1 MIKKNKIS
9 IIFANI
15 LTLLPII
22 SGIILWNKL
31 PPYLPI
37 HWNLAGEADSYGS
50 KAFFVF
56 GLPLIMLALLWVCI
70 LVTALDKESK
80 KQNPKAVSA
89 MLLII
94 PLLSCCLSGLTYGM
108 VLYESTFPVYFIN
121 LLFGVMFIIMGNYLP
136 KCKQN
141 KTMGI
146 KIKWTLES
154 EENWQATHRFGG
166 IVWFF
171 CGAALVLTIL
181 LPEKLSMAVMFVL
194 MLVAVLAPTIYSYC
208 FYKKQKKDGS
218 FEPKPI
224 YDKKK
229 YRITGII
236 VTLVLAILFA
246 ALIPLMFTGDIT
258 VEYGDGGFKI
268 EADYF
273 EDLTVRYDE
282 VDSVE
287 LIKDYDRGVR
297 IYGFGGARLLMGTF
311 ESDTYGKYT
320 LFAYA
325 KCDYGV
331 VVRSGEK
338 TLILTGKD
346 KTETEEIYEKL
357 NLFCGDKK

>member
-1 MIKKNKIS
+1 
-9 IIFANI
+9 
-15 LTLLPII
+15 
-22 SGIILWNKL
+22 
-31 PPYLPI
+31 
-37 HWNLAGEADSYGS
+37 
-50 KAFFVF
+50 
-56 GLPLIMLALLWVCI
+56 
-70 LVTALDKESK
+70 
-80 KQNPKAVSA
+80 
-89 MLLII
+89 
-94 PLLSCCLSGLTYGM
+94 
-108 VLYESTFPVYFIN
+108 
-121 LLFGVMFIIMGNYLP
+121 
-136 KCKQN
+136 
-141 KTMGI
+141 
-146 KIKWTLES
+146 
-154 EENWQATHRFGG
+154 QATHRFGG

-181 LPEKLSMAVMFVL
+181 LPEKISMAVMFVL
-194 MLVAVLAPTIYSYC
+194 ILVAVLVPTIYSYC

-229 YRITGII
+229 YRIIGII

-246 ALIPLMFTGDIT
+246 ALISLMFTGNIT

-273 EDLTVRYDE
+273 EDLTVGYNE

-287 LIKDYDRGVR
+287 LVEDFDRGTRV
-297 IYGFGGARLLMGTF
+297 YGFGGARLLMGTF

-320 LFAYA
+320 LYAYT

-357 NLFCGDKK
+357 NLFCGD

>member
-1 MIKKNKIS
+1 MIKKNKIT

-31 PPYLPI
+31 PPHLPI

-94 PLLSCCLSGLTYGM
+94 PLLSCCLSGLTYGV

-181 LPEKLSMAVMFVL
+181 LPEKISMAVMFVL
-194 MLVAVLAPTIYSYC
+194 ILVAVLVPTIYSYC

-229 YRITGII
+229 YRIIGII

-246 ALIPLMFTGDIT
+246 ALIPLMFTGNIT
-258 VEYGDGGFKI
+258 VEYGNAGFKI

-273 EDLTVRYDE
+273 EDLTVGYNE

-287 LIKDYDRGVR
+287 LVEDFDRGTRV
-297 IYGFGGARLLMGTF
+297 YGFGGARLLMGTF

-320 LFAYA
+320 LYAYT

-338 TLILTGKD
+338 TLIITGKD

-357 NLFCGDKK
+357 NLFCGD

>member
-1 MIKKNKIS
+1 MIKKNKIT

-15 LTLLPII
+15 LTLLPIV
-22 SGIILWNKL
+22 SGIVLWNKL

-37 HWNLAGEADSYGS
+37 HWNLAGNADSYGS

-70 LVTALDKESK
+70 LLTALDKESK

-94 PLLSCCLSGLTYGM
+94 PLLSCCLSGLTYGA

-121 LLFGVMFIIMGNYLP
+121 LLLGGMFVIIGNYLP

-181 LPEKLSMAVMFVL
+181 LPEKLSIAAMFVL
-194 MLVAVLAPTIYSYC
+194 ILVAVLVPTIYSYC
-208 FYKKQKKDGS
+208 FYKKQKKEVG

-229 YRITGII
+229 YKVIGII
-236 VTLVLAILFA
+236 VTLVLAVLFA
-246 ALIPLMFTGDIT
+246 ALIPLMFTGNIT

-273 EDLTVRYDE
+273 EDLTVGYDE

-287 LIKDYDRGVR
+287 LVEDFDRGTRV
-297 IYGFGGARLLMGTF
+297 YGFGSSKLLMGTF
-311 ESDTYGKYT
+311 KSDTYGKYT
-320 LFAYA
+320 LYAYT

-338 TLILTGKD
+338 TLIITGKD
-346 KTETEEIYEKL
+346 KVETEKIYEKL
-357 NLFCGDKK
+357 NLFCGD

>member
-1 MIKKNKIS
+1 MIKKNKII

-31 PPYLPI
+31 PPHLPI

-181 LPEKLSMAVMFVL
+181 LPEKISMAVMFVL
-194 MLVAVLAPTIYSYC
+194 TLVAVLVPTIYSYC
-208 FYKKQKKDGS
+208 FYKKQKKEVG

-229 YRITGII
+229 YRMIGII

-258 VEYGDGGFKI
+258 VEYGNAGFKI

-273 EDLTVRYDE
+273 EDLTVGYNE

-287 LIKDYDRGVR
+287 LVEDFDRGTRV
-297 IYGFGGARLLMGTF
+297 YGFGGARLLMGTF

-320 LFAYA
+320 LYAYT

-357 NLFCGDKK
+357 NLFCGD

>member
-1 MIKKNKIS
+1 MIKKNKIT

-22 SGIILWNKL
+22 SGVILWDKL
-31 PPYLPI
+31 PPSMPI
-37 HWNLAGEADSYGS
+37 HWNLAGNADSYGS

-70 LVTALDKESK
+70 LLTALDKESK
-80 KQNPKAVSA
+80 KQNPKAVSV

-94 PLLSCCLSGLTYGM
+94 PLLSCCLSGLTYGA

-121 LLFGVMFIIMGNYLP
+121 LIIGGMLIIMGNYLP

-154 EENWQATHRFGG
+154 EENWQATHRLGG

-181 LPEKLSMAVMFVL
+181 LPEKLSMAAMFVL
-194 MLVAVLAPTIYSYC
+194 ILVAVLVPTIYSYC
-208 FYKKQKKDGS
+208 FYKKQKKDGG

-229 YRITGII
+229 YKVIGII

-246 ALIPLMFTGDIT
+246 VLIPLMFTGNIT
-258 VEYGDGGFKI
+258 VEYGNAGFKI

-273 EDLTVRYDE
+273 EDLTVGYNE

-287 LIKDYDRGVR
+287 LVEDFDRGTRV
-297 IYGFGGARLLMGTF
+297 YGFGGSKLLMGTF

-320 LFAYA
+320 LYAYT

-338 TLILTGKD
+338 TLIITGKD
-346 KTETEEIYEKL
+346 KVETEKIYEKL
-357 NLFCGDKK
+357 NLFCGD

>member
-1 MIKKNKIS
+1 MIKKNKIT

-31 PPYLPI
+31 PPHLPI

-181 LPEKLSMAVMFVL
+181 LPEKISMAVMFVL
-194 MLVAVLAPTIYSYC
+194 ILVAVLVPTIYSYC

-229 YRITGII
+229 YRMIGII

-246 ALIPLMFTGDIT
+246 ALIPLMFTGNIT
-258 VEYGDGGFKI
+258 VEYGNAGFKI

-273 EDLTVRYDE
+273 EDLTVGYNE

-287 LIKDYDRGVR
+287 LVEDFDRGTRV
-297 IYGFGGARLLMGTF
+297 YGFGGSKLLMGTF
-311 ESDTYGKYT
+311 ESHTYGKYT
-320 LFAYA
+320 LYAYT

-338 TLILTGKD
+338 TLIITGKD
-346 KTETEEIYEKL
+346 KVETEKIYEKL
-357 NLFCGDKK
+357 NLFCGD

>member
-1 MIKKNKIS
+1 MIKKNKIT

-15 LTLLPII
+15 LTLLPIV
-22 SGIILWNKL
+22 SGIVLWNKL

-37 HWNLAGEADSYGS
+37 HWNLAGESDSYGS

-70 LVTALDKESK
+70 LLTALDKESK

-94 PLLSCCLSGLTYGM
+94 PLLSCCLSGLTYGA

-121 LLFGVMFIIMGNYLP
+121 LLLGGMFIIMGNYLP

-181 LPEKLSMAVMFVL
+181 LPEKLSMAAMFVL
-194 MLVAVLAPTIYSYC
+194 ILVAVLVPTIYSCCY
-208 FYKKQKKDGS
+208 YKKQKKEVGFD
-218 FEPKPI
+218 PKPI

-229 YRITGII
+229 YRMIGII

-246 ALIPLMFTGDIT
+246 ALIPLMFTGNIT
-258 VEYGDGGFKI
+258 VEYGNAGFKI
-268 EADYF
+268 VADYF
-273 EDLTVRYDE
+273 EDLTVGYNE

-287 LIKDYDRGVR
+287 LVEDFDRGTRV
-297 IYGFGGARLLMGTF
+297 YGFGGSKLLMGTF

-320 LFAYA
+320 LYAYT

-338 TLILTGKD
+338 TLIITGKD
-346 KTETEEIYEKL
+346 KAETEKIYEKL
-357 NLFCGDKK
+357 NLFCGD

>member
-1 MIKKNKIS
+1 MIKKNKIT

-15 LTLLPII
+15 LTLLPIV
-22 SGIILWNKL
+22 SGIVLWNKL

-56 GLPLIMLALLWVCI
+56 GLPLIMFALLWACI
-70 LVTALDKESK
+70 LLTALDKESK

-94 PLLSCCLSGLTYGM
+94 PLLSCCLSGLTYGA

-121 LLFGVMFIIMGNYLP
+121 LLLGGMFIIMGNYLP

-154 EENWQATHRFGG
+154 EENWQATHRLGG

-181 LPEKLSMAVMFVL
+181 LPEKLSMAAMFVL
-194 MLVAVLAPTIYSYC
+194 ILVAVLVPTIYSYC
-208 FYKKQKKDGS
+208 YYKKQKKEVG

-229 YRITGII
+229 YRMIGII

-246 ALIPLMFTGDIT
+246 ALISLMFTGNIT
-258 VEYGDGGFKI
+258 VEYGNAGFKI
-268 EADYF
+268 VADYF
-273 EDLTVRYDE
+273 EDLTVGYDE

-287 LIKDYDRGVR
+287 LVEDFDRGTRV
-297 IYGFGGARLLMGTF
+297 YGFGGSKLLMGTF

-320 LFAYA
+320 LYAYT

-338 TLILTGKD
+338 TLIITGKD
-346 KTETEEIYEKL
+346 KVETEKIYEKL
-357 NLFCGDKK
+357 NLFCGD

>member
-1 MIKKNKIS
+1 MIKKNKIT

-357 NLFCGDKK
+357 NLFCGD

>member
-1 MIKKNKIS
+1 MIKKNKIT

-31 PPYLPI
+31 PPHLPI

-181 LPEKLSMAVMFVL
+181 LPEKISMAVMFVL
-194 MLVAVLAPTIYSYC
+194 ILVAVLVPTIYSYC

-229 YRITGII
+229 YRMIGII

-246 ALIPLMFTGDIT
+246 ALIPLMFT
-258 VEYGDGGFKI
+258 
-268 EADYF
+268 
-273 EDLTVRYDE
+273 
-282 VDSVE
+282 
-287 LIKDYDRGVR
+287 
-297 IYGFGGARLLMGTF
+297 
-311 ESDTYGKYT
+311 
-320 LFAYA
+320 
-325 KCDYGV
+325 
-331 VVRSGEK
+331 
-338 TLILTGKD
+338 
-346 KTETEEIYEKL
+346 
-357 NLFCGDKK
+357 

>member
-1 MIKKNKIS
+1 MIKKNKIT

-15 LTLLPII
+15 LTLLPIV
-22 SGIILWNKL
+22 SGIVLWNKL

-37 HWNLAGEADSYGS
+37 HWNLAGNADSYGS

-70 LVTALDKESK
+70 LLTALDKESK

-94 PLLSCCLSGLTYGM
+94 PLLSCCLSGLTYGA
-108 VLYESTFPVYFIN
+108 VLYESTFPIYFIN
-121 LLFGVMFIIMGNYLP
+121 LLLGGMFIIMGNYLP

-181 LPEKLSMAVMFVL
+181 LPEKLSMAAMFVL
-194 MLVAVLAPTIYSYC
+194 LLVAVLAPTIYSYC
-208 FYKKQKKDGS
+208 YYKKQKKEVG

-229 YRITGII
+229 YRMIGII

-246 ALIPLMFTGDIT
+246 ALISLMFTGNIT
-258 VEYGDGGFKI
+258 VEYGNAGFKI

-273 EDLTVRYDE
+273 EDLTVGYDE

-287 LIKDYDRGVR
+287 LVEDFDRGTRV
-297 IYGFGGARLLMGTF
+297 YGFGGSKLLMGTF

-320 LFAYA
+320 LYAYT

-338 TLILTGKD
+338 TLIITGKD
-346 KTETEEIYEKL
+346 KAETEKIYEKL
-357 NLFCGDKK
+357 NLFCGD

>member
-1 MIKKNKIS
+1 MIKKNKIT

-31 PPYLPI
+31 PPHLPI

-181 LPEKLSMAVMFVL
+181 LPEKISMAVMFVL
-194 MLVAVLAPTIYSYC
+194 ILVAVLVPTIYSYC

-229 YRITGII
+229 YRIIGII

-246 ALIPLMFTGDIT
+246 ALIPLMFTGNIT
-258 VEYGDGGFKI
+258 VEYGNAGFKI

-273 EDLTVRYDE
+273 EDLTVGYNE

-287 LIKDYDRGVR
+287 LVEDFDRGTRV
-297 IYGFGGARLLMGTF
+297 YGFGGARLLMGTF

-320 LFAYA
+320 LYAYT

-338 TLILTGKD
+338 TLIITGKD
-346 KTETEEIYEKL
+346 KTETEKIYEKL
-357 NLFCGDKK
+357 NLFCGD

>member
-1 MIKKNKIS
+1 MIKKNKIT

-31 PPYLPI
+31 PPHLPI

-181 LPEKLSMAVMFVL
+181 LPEKISMAVMFVL
-194 MLVAVLAPTIYSYC
+194 ILVAVLVPTIYSYC

-229 YRITGII
+229 YRIIGII

-246 ALIPLMFTGDIT
+246 ALIPLMFTGNIT
-258 VEYGDGGFKI
+258 VEYGNAGFKI

-273 EDLTVRYDE
+273 EDLTVGYNE

-287 LIKDYDRGVR
+287 LVEDFDRGTRV
-297 IYGFGGARLLMGTF
+297 YGFGGARLLMGTF

-320 LFAYA
+320 LYAYT

-338 TLILTGKD
+338 TLIITGKD

-357 NLFCGDKK
+357 NLFCGD

>member
-1 MIKKNKIS
+1 MIKKNKIT

-15 LTLLPII
+15 LTLLPIV
-22 SGIILWNKL
+22 SGIVLWNKL

-37 HWNLAGEADSYGS
+37 HWNLAGNADSYGS

-70 LVTALDKESK
+70 LLTALDKESK

-94 PLLSCCLSGLTYGM
+94 PLLSCCLSGLTYGA

-121 LLFGVMFIIMGNYLP
+121 LLLGGMFIIMGNYLP

-181 LPEKLSMAVMFVL
+181 LPEKLSMAAMFVL
-194 MLVAVLAPTIYSYC
+194 ILVAVLVPTIYSYC
-208 FYKKQKKDGS
+208 YYKKQKKEVG

-229 YRITGII
+229 HRMIGII

-246 ALIPLMFTGDIT
+246 ALISLMFTGNIT

-268 EADYF
+268 VADYF
-273 EDLTVRYDE
+273 EDLTVGYDE

-287 LIKDYDRGVR
+287 LVEDFDRGTRV
-297 IYGFGGARLLMGTF
+297 YGFGGSKLLMGTF

-320 LFAYA
+320 LYAYT

-338 TLILTGKD
+338 TLIITGKD
-346 KTETEEIYEKL
+346 KVETEKIYEKL
-357 NLFCGDKK
+357 NLFCGD

>member
-1 MIKKNKIS
+1 MIKKNKIT

-15 LTLLPII
+15 LTLLPIV
-22 SGIILWNKL
+22 SGIVLWNKL

-37 HWNLAGEADSYGS
+37 HWNLAGNADSYGS

-70 LVTALDKESK
+70 LLTALDKESK

-94 PLLSCCLSGLTYGM
+94 PLLSCCLSGLTYGA

-121 LLFGVMFIIMGNYLP
+121 LILGGMFVIIGNYLP

-181 LPEKLSMAVMFVL
+181 LPEKLSMAAMFVL
-194 MLVAVLAPTIYSYC
+194 LLVAVLVPTIYSYC
-208 FYKKQKKDGS
+208 YYKKQKKEVG

-229 YRITGII
+229 YRIIGIT

-246 ALIPLMFTGDIT
+246 ALIPLMFTGNIT
-258 VEYGDGGFKI
+258 VEYGNAGFKI

-273 EDLTVRYDE
+273 EDLTVGYNE

-287 LIKDYDRGVR
+287 LVEDFDRGTRV
-297 IYGFGGARLLMGTF
+297 YGFGGSKLLMGTF
-311 ESDTYGKYT
+311 KSDTYGKYT
-320 LFAYA
+320 LYAYT

-338 TLILTGKD
+338 TLIITGKD
-346 KTETEEIYEKL
+346 KAETEKIYEKL
-357 NLFCGDKK
+357 NLFCGD

>member
-1 MIKKNKIS
+1 MIKKNKIT

-15 LTLLPII
+15 LTLLPIL

-31 PPYLPI
+31 PSHLPI
-37 HWNLAGEADSYGS
+37 HWNLAGKADSYGS

-94 PLLSCCLSGLTYGM
+94 PLLSCCLCGLTYGM

-121 LLFGVMFIIMGNYLP
+121 LIFGGMLIIMGNYMP

-181 LPEKLSMAVMFVL
+181 LPEKLSMAAMFVL
-194 MLVAVLAPTIYSYC
+194 ILVAVLAPTIYSYC
-208 FYKKQKKDGS
+208 FYRKQKKDGS

-229 YRITGII
+229 YRIIGII

-246 ALIPLMFTGDIT
+246 ALIPLMFMGDIT

-297 IYGFGGARLLMGTF
+297 VYGFGGAKLLMGTF

-357 NLFCGDKK
+357 NLFCGD

>member
-1 MIKKNKIS
+1 MIKKNKIT

-15 LTLLPII
+15 LTLLPIV
-22 SGIILWNKL
+22 SGVILWNRL
-31 PPYLPI
+31 PASLPI

-70 LVTALDKESK
+70 ILTSLDKESK

-94 PLLSCCLSGLTYGM
+94 PLLSCCLSGLTYGA
-108 VLYESTFPVYFIN
+108 VLYESTFPIYFIN
-121 LLFGVMFIIMGNYLP
+121 LILGGMFIIIGNYLP
-136 KCKQN
+136 KCKQS

-181 LPEKLSMAVMFVL
+181 LPEKLSMAAMFVL
-194 MLVAVLAPTIYSYC
+194 LLVAALCPTVYSYC
-208 FYKKQKKDGS
+208 FYRKQKKNGT
-218 FEPKPI
+218 FESKPI

-229 YRITGII
+229 YRIIGII
-236 VTLVLAILFA
+236 TAVVLVIIFA
-246 ALIPLMFTGDIT
+246 ALVPVTFAGDIS
-258 VEYGDGGFKI
+258 VVYGEKEFTI
-268 EADYF
+268 EADFF
-273 EDLTVRYDE
+273 EDLTVRCDE

-287 LIKDYDRGVR
+287 LVEDFDRGARV
-297 IYGFGGARLLMGTF
+297 YGFAGAKLLMGTF
-311 ESDTYGKYT
+311 KSDTYGKYT
-320 LFAYA
+320 LYAYA

-338 TLILTGKD
+338 TLIITGKD
-346 KTETEEIYEKL
+346 KAETEKIYEKL
-357 NLFCGDKK
+357 NLFCGGEK

>member
-1 MIKKNKIS
+1 MIKKNKIT

-31 PPYLPI
+31 PPHLPI

-181 LPEKLSMAVMFVL
+181 LPEKISMAVMFVL
-194 MLVAVLAPTIYSYC
+194 ILVAVLVPTIYSYC

-229 YRITGII
+229 YRIIGII

-246 ALIPLMFTGDIT
+246 ALIPLMFTGNIT
-258 VEYGDGGFKI
+258 VEYGNAGFKI

-273 EDLTVRYDE
+273 EDLTVGYNE

-287 LIKDYDRGVR
+287 LVEDFDRGTRV
-297 IYGFGGARLLMGTF
+297 YGFGGARLLMGTF

-320 LFAYA
+320 LYAYT

-357 NLFCGDKK
+357 NLFCGD

>member
-1 MIKKNKIS
+1 MIKKNKIT

-15 LTLLPII
+15 LTLLPIV
-22 SGIILWNKL
+22 SGIVLWNKL

-70 LVTALDKESK
+70 LLTALDKESK

-94 PLLSCCLSGLTYGM
+94 PLLSCCLSGLTYGA
-108 VLYESTFPVYFIN
+108 VLYESTFPIYFIN
-121 LLFGVMFIIMGNYLP
+121 LLLGGMFIIMGNYLP

-181 LPEKLSMAVMFVL
+181 LPEKLSMAAMFVL
-194 MLVAVLAPTIYSYC
+194 ILVAVLVPTVYSYC
-208 FYKKQKKDGS
+208 YYKKQKKEVG

-229 YRITGII
+229 YRMIGII

-246 ALIPLMFTGDIT
+246 ALIPFMFTGNIT

-273 EDLTVRYDE
+273 EDLTVGYDE

-287 LIKDYDRGVR
+287 LVEDFDRGTRV
-297 IYGFGGARLLMGTF
+297 YGFGGSKLLMGTF

-320 LFAYA
+320 LYAYT

-338 TLILTGKD
+338 TLIITGKD
-346 KTETEEIYEKL
+346 KAETEKIYEKL
-357 NLFCGDKK
+357 NLFCGD